1 MVKYTEMLEE
11 KVRKEV
17 SLDKKTIEKLKIKAQ
32 EDGRNLKNYL
42 EKILI
47 EKAND
52 DFEITDAYIKMI
64 DEMLEKK
71 EKGLINFTSWE
82 DVKKK
87 FNR

>member
-1 MVKYTEMLEE
+1 MLEE

>member
-1 MVKYTEMLEE
+1 MIQD

-17 SLDKKTIEKLKIKAQ
+17 SLDKKIIEKLKIKAQ

-42 EKILI
+42 EKVLT

-52 DFEITDAYIKMI
+52 DFEITEDYMKMI

-82 DVKKK
+82 EVKKK

>member
-1 MVKYTEMLEE
+1 MLEE

-17 SLDKKTIEKLKIKAQ
+17 SLDKKIIEKLKIKAQ

>member
-1 MVKYTEMLEE
+1 M
-11 KVRKEV
+11 
-17 SLDKKTIEKLKIKAQ
+17 DKKTIEKLKIKAQ

>member
-1 MVKYTEMLEE
+1 MIRE
-11 KVRKEV
+11 KIRKEV
-17 SLDKKTIEKLKIKAQ
+17 SLDKIIVEKLKIKAQ

-47 EKAND
+47 EKANE
-52 DFEITDAYIKMI
+52 DFEITEGYMKMM

-71 EKGLINFTSWE
+71 AKGELKFTTWE
-82 DVKKK
+82 EVKKK

>member
-1 MVKYTEMLEE
+1 MLEE
-11 KVRKEV
+11 KIRKEV
-17 SLDKKTIEKLKIKAQ
+17 TLDKKIIEKLKIKAQ

-42 EKILI
+42 EKVLT
-47 EKAND
+47 ENANA
-52 DFEITDAYIKMI
+52 DFEVTQGYMKII

-82 DVKKK
+82 KVKQK

>member
-1 MVKYTEMLEE
+1 MIRE
-11 KVRKEV
+11 KIRKEV
-17 SLDKKTIEKLKIKAQ
+17 SLDKITLEKLKIKAQ

-42 EKILI
+42 EKILT

-52 DFEITDAYIKMI
+52 DFEITEGYMKMI

-71 EKGLINFTSWE
+71 AKGELKFTNWE